1 MIEGEMFAFEVLTLI
16 KGAAYGEATEEN
28 RVQLQLLPA
37 HKRKRLYV
45 GVIGRDASESEQ
57 HRT

>member
-1 MIEGEMFAFEVLTLI
+1 MFAFEVLTLI

-45 GVIGRDASESEQ
+45 GVLGRDASESEQ